1 MVRTGQARN
10 LPKIHTSNYCVA
22 YLDVLGAEN
31 YMKGDLAD
39 KFLNDLNSIYFDAIN
54 DISFTNYVTQ
64 KDIQVKI
71 FSDNI
76 LLAIEI
82 KENDDLRKDKIEKI
96 INLTGNIFNNALY
109 HAYLMRGA
117 MTEGPFYK
125 NKNNDIFV
133 YGKALIDA
141 VDMEEKLAIYP
152 RVLTQRSIQETLPQY
167 FEECADGCLILN
179 NFIFE
184 SLLSPDVYKH
194 NLITMYKKCSD
205 KKVKQKIMWIISFFN
220 SYYVHSITN
229 VQITKEDLIKATRKE
244 VQNV

>member
-22 YLDVLGAEN
+22 YLDVLGAES

-39 KFLNDLNSIYFDAIN
+39 KFLNDLNSIYTDAIR
-54 DISFTNYVTQ
+54 DVVFKSYISK
-64 KDIQVKI
+64 KDIYVKI

-109 HAYLMRGA
+109 HGYLMRGA

-141 VDMEEKLAIYP
+141 VYMEEKLAIYP

-167 FEECADGCLILN
+167 FKECADGCLILN

-205 KKVKQKIMWIISFFN
+205 KKVKQKIMWIITHFN
-220 SYYVHSITN
+220 CYYKNSATRI
-229 VQITKEDLIKATRKE
+229 QITKEDLEEKGEYI
-244 VQNV
+244 NV

>member
-64 KDIQVKI
+64 KDILVKI

-76 LLAIEI
+76 LLGIQI
-82 KENDDLRKDKIEKI
+82 NENDDLRKDKIEKI
-96 INLTGNIFNNALY
+96 LNIAGNIFNNALY
-109 HAYLMRGA
+109 HGYLLRGA
-117 MTEGPFYK
+117 ITEGPFYK
-125 NKNNDIFV
+125 DDNNIFV

-141 VDMEEKLAIYP
+141 VEIEEELAIYP
-152 RVLTQRSIQETLPQY
+152 RVVAQKSIQETLPQY
-167 FEECADGCLILN
+167 FEECADGNSILQ
-179 NFIFE
+179 NFIFHPGFPE
-184 SLLSPDVYKH
+184 IYKQNLLE
-194 NLITMYKKCSD
+194 IYKKSY
-205 KKVKQKIMWIISFFN
+205 KNEKVKQKIMWIISLFN

-244 VQNV
+244 V

>member
-64 KDIQVKI
+64 KDILVKI

-76 LLAIEI
+76 LLGIQI
-82 KENDDLRKDKIEKI
+82 NENDDLRKDKIEKI
-96 INLTGNIFNNALY
+96 LNIAGNIFNNALY
-109 HAYLMRGA
+109 HGYLLRGA
-117 MTEGPFYK
+117 ITEGPFYK
-125 NKNNDIFV
+125 DDNNIFV

-141 VDMEEKLAIYP
+141 VEIEEELVIYP
-152 RVLTQRSIQETLPQY
+152 RVVAQKSIQETLPQC
-167 FEECADGCLILN
+167 FEECADGNFILQ
-179 NFIFE
+179 NFIFHLGFPE
-184 SLLSPDVYKH
+184 IYKQNLLE
-194 NLITMYKKCSD
+194 IYKKSY
-205 KKVKQKIMWIISFFN
+205 KNEKVKQKIMWIISLFN

-244 VQNV
+244 V

>member
-39 KFLNDLNSIYFDAIN
+39 KFLNDLNSIYTDAIR
-54 DISFTNYVTQ
+54 DVVFKSYISK
-64 KDIQVKI
+64 KDIYVKI

-109 HAYLMRGA
+109 HGYLMRGA

-141 VDMEEKLAIYP
+141 VEIEEELAIYP
-152 RVLTQRSIQETLPQY
+152 RVVAQKSIQETLPQY
-167 FEECADGCLILN
+167 FKECADGCLILN

>member
-10 LPKIHTSNYCVA
+10 LSKIHTSNYCVA

-76 LLAIEI
+76 LLGIQI
-82 KENDDLRKDKIEKI
+82 NENDDLRKDKIEKI
-96 INLTGNIFNNALY
+96 LNIAGNIFNNALY
-109 HAYLMRGA
+109 HGYLLRGA
-117 MTEGPFYK
+117 ITEGPFYK
-125 NKNNDIFV
+125 DDNNIFV

-141 VDMEEKLAIYP
+141 VEIEEELAIYP
-152 RVLTQRSIQETLPQY
+152 RVVAQKSIQETLPQY
-167 FEECADGCLILN
+167 FEECADGNFILQ
-179 NFIFE
+179 NFIFHPGFPE
-184 SLLSPDVYKH
+184 IYKQNLLE
-194 NLITMYKKCSD
+194 IYKKSY
-205 KKVKQKIMWIISFFN
+205 KNEKVKQKIMWIISFFN